1 MIHSRKRIKS
11 LPTKEQVETER
22 KRYRWKKAYF
32 KALRGTIS
40 VLTYMAAVAALIAT
54 LVLPVLQIEGT
65 SMEPPLVNGD
75 IVLLTKTTAFGRGD
89 ICGFAW
95 NNKILIKRVIGI
107 PGDWIEIDT
116 DGTVYLNGEKL
127 DEPYAEQIA
136 FGECDL
142 EFPYQVPQEQY
153 FVLGDM
159 AGFAARGKHTIA
171 IAGAI
176 AVGIL
181 ILDAAITMIKKMH
194 KKVLPRVIMICSF
207 VAMLLINIF
216 SWNFSS
222 ISLMLVAAVVSLTIF
237 ILQGAQ
243 HQLPV
248 GSFLQGYATA

>member
-1 MIHSRKRIKS
+1 MKGKWLKRTA
-11 LPTKEQVETER
+11 LPTLEQIESER
-22 KRYRWKKAYF
+22 KRYRWQKAYF

-65 SMEPPLVNGD
+65 SMAPTLVNGD
-75 IVLLTKTTAFGRGD
+75 IVLLTKTTAFDRGD

-116 DGTVYLNGEKL
+116 DGTVYVNGEKL

-142 EFPYQVPQEQY
+142 EFPFQVPQEQY

-159 AGFAARGKHTIA
+159 RE
-171 IAGAI
+171 
-176 AVGIL
+176 
-181 ILDAAITMIKKMH
+181 
-194 KKVLPRVIMICSF
+194 
-207 VAMLLINIF
+207 
-216 SWNFSS
+216 SS
-222 ISLMLVAAVVSLTIF
+222 IDSRNTLVGCVENEQIIGKIF
-237 ILQGAQ
+237 FRIWPLENIKYFG
-243 HQLPV
+243 
-248 GSFLQGYATA
+248 